1 MRGKKGLLTKNVN
14 KINIVSTHIRVPSFL
29 RDILKQKSKSNDM
42 SIAKYIKYLVEKDGS
57 V

>member
-14 KINIVSTHIRVPSFL
+14 KINVVSTHIRVPSFL

-42 SIAKYIKYLVEKDGS
+42 SIAKYIKYLVKKDGS